1 MSWVS
6 MAALYF
12 VVWWLVLFATLPFS
26 LRTQDEEGEVTL
38 GTVAS
43 APKGSHMPRAFLR
56 TTIASAIILGAF
68 YGVTKGLGYSFDDIP
83 KIVPDIHTG
92 PAPQGQ

>member
-1 MSWVS
+1 

-12 VVWWLVLFATLPFS
+12 ILWWLVLFATLPFS

-38 GTVAS
+38 GTVPS
-43 APKGSHMPRAFLR
+43 APGGSHMPRAFLR
-56 TTIASAIILGAF
+56 TTIVSAIILGAF

-83 KIVPDIHTG
+83 RIVPEIHTG
-92 PAPQGQ
+92 PTPPAQ